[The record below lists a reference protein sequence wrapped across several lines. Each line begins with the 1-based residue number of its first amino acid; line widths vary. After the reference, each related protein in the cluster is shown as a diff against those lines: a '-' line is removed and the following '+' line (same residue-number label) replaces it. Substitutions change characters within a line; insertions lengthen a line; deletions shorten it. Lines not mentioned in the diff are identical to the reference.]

1 MSTDRRADHV
11 HDIPR
16 HERSRGRRFRRVNA
30 VVLTGLAVAAVGLGA
45 ANATQG
51 PRLSSAEI
59 NTRAVV
65 ARAEQRL
72 VLTANQPLAAVE
84 PSQVRVS
91 PSARVDDVSVDG
103 ATLTIRFADILDY
116 DTDYT
121 VSVTDVSGAF
131 TTAAGSLEHGFS
143 TPSVDVFTL
152 LRDGGEEGGQDAPDR
167 IFRNSPTGA
176 ESEEVFQAPRIQE
189 YVVSES
195 VLVAATRGENG
206 AESLVLTSLG
216 DGVSATV
223 PTPVGGPLYD
233 LGLSEQLLG
242 FRLGGEVDPRT
253 STRVAP
259 LFVLDLTDP
268 SGVPVQV
275 LGLDGAP
282 LAVRD
287 YDFVPGSTALV
298 AQAEDDQ
305 LYLLD
310 PIAGTPPTPLGQHA
324 ELRGFIPGT
333 TDLVVAD
340 PSSGSV
346 IDLADGSVTPLDLPP
361 ADADPATTPGRLVVL
376 GEDRYVQQYDR
387 LDYALARTTISSE
400 LLLVDPSGT
409 ERIYRPTSETS
420 RIRDFCVSPN
430 GQLLA
435 IEVVPLDGVLDDD
448 DLLPAFTDMTT
459 YFVDVSTGA
468 TTRSVSGFLPSWCH

>member
-11 HDIPR
+11 DDVPR

-30 VVLTGLAVAAVGLGA
+30 IVLTGLAVAAVGLGA

-72 VLTANQPLAAVE
+72 VLTANQPLADVE

-91 PSARVDDVSVDG
+91 PSTRIDDVSVDG
-103 ATLTIRFADILDY
+103 PTLTIRFADILDY
-116 DTDYT
+116 DTDYA
-121 VSVTDVSGAF
+121 VSVADVSGAF
-131 TTAAGSLEHGFS
+131 TTAVGTLRHGFS

-152 LRDGGEEGGQDAPDR
+152 LRDTADAGGQDSPDR

-176 ESEEVFQAPRIQE
+176 QSAEVFQAPRIQE
-189 YVVSES
+189 YVVSDT
-195 VLVAATRGENG
+195 VLVAATRTEDGG
-206 AESLVLTSLG
+206 SSLVLTSLT
-216 DGVSATV
+216 DGGSATV
-223 PTPVGGPLYD
+223 PTPVGGPLHD
-233 LGLSEQLLG
+233 LRLSEQLLG
-242 FRLGGEVDPRT
+242 FRLGEEVDPVT
-253 STRVAP
+253 SAHVAP
-259 LFVLDLTDP
+259 LFLLDLTDP
-268 SGVPVQV
+268 SGVPIEAT
-275 LGLDGAP
+275 GLDGAP
-282 LAVRD
+282 LSVRD
-287 YDFVPGSTALV
+287 FVFVPGSMALV
-298 AQAEDDQ
+298 VQAADDQ

-310 PIAGTPPTPLGQHA
+310 PISGTPPTPLGQHA
-324 ELRGFIPGT
+324 ELRGFVPGT

-340 PSSGSV
+340 PQSGSV
-346 IDLADGSVTPLDLPP
+346 IDLADGSVAPLDLPA
-361 ADADPATTPGRLVVL
+361 ADADPATTAGKLVVL
-376 GEDRYVQQYDR
+376 GEDRYVQQFDR
-387 LDYALARTTISSE
+387 VDYALARTTIGSE

-409 ERIYRPTSETS
+409 ERIFRPTTETS

-435 IEVVPLDGVLDDD
+435 IEVVPLDGVTDGY
-448 DLLPAFTDMTT
+448 DLLPAYSDMTT
-459 YFVDVSTGA
+459 YFVDLSTGT

>member
-1 MSTDRRADHV
+1 MSTDRFPGGAAGV
-11 HDIPR
+11 PR
-16 HERSRGRRFRRVNA
+16 SERSRGRRFRRVNA

-59 NTRAVV
+59 NTRAVI

-72 VLTANQPLAAVE
+72 VLTANQPLADVE

-91 PSARVDDVSVDG
+91 PSTRIDDVSVDG

-121 VSVTDVSGAF
+121 VSVDDVSGAF
-131 TTAAGSLEHGFS
+131 TTAVGTLRHGFS

-152 LRDGGEEGGQDAPDR
+152 LRDTADDPAGQDAPDR

-176 ESEEVFQAPRIQE
+176 ESAEVFQAPRIQE

-195 VLVAATRGENG
+195 VLVAATRTNG
-206 AESLVLTSLG
+206 GSALVLTSLA
-216 DGVSATV
+216 DGGSATV
-223 PTPVGGPLYD
+223 PTPVGGPLHD
-233 LGLSEQLLG
+233 LRLSEQLLG
-242 FRLGGEVDPRT
+242 FRLGGEVDPVT
-253 STRVAP
+253 SALVAP
-259 LFVLDLTDP
+259 LYILDLTDP
-268 SGVPVQV
+268 SGVPIQAV
-275 LGLDGAP
+275 GLDGAP
-282 LAVRD
+282 LSVRD
-287 YDFVPGSTALV
+287 FVFVPGSTALV
-298 AQAEDDQ
+298 AQAADDQ

-310 PIAGTPPTPLGQHA
+310 PIAGAAPTPLGQHA
-324 ELRGFIPGT
+324 ELRGFVPGT

-340 PSSGSV
+340 PSSGSL
-346 IDLADGSVTPLDLPP
+346 IDLADGSLAPLGLPA
-361 ADADPATTPGRLVVL
+361 ADADPATTAGKLVVL
-376 GEDRYVQQYDR
+376 DEDRYVQQFDR
-387 LDYALARTTISSE
+387 VDYALARTTIGSE

-409 ERIYRPTSETS
+409 ERIFRPTSETS

-435 IEVVPLDGVLDDD
+435 IEVVPLDGVINDD
-448 DLLPAFTDMTT
+448 DLLPAFSDMTT
-459 YFVDVSTGA
+459 YFVELSTGT
-468 TTRSVSGFLPSWCH
+468 TTRSVSGFLPSWCR